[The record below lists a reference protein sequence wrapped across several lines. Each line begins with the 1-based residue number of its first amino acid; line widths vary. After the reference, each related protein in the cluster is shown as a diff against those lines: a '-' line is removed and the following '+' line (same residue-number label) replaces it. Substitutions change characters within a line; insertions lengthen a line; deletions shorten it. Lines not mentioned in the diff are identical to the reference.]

1 MDQELVAAE
10 IQSLLATL
18 KATLSKESD
27 LTDSA
32 QSSPV
37 NTDLQ
42 STQRLTQDALPN
54 PRSLRRFLLM
64 V

>member
-27 LTDSA
+27 STYSA

-42 STQRLTQDALPN
+42 STQCLSQDALPN

>member
-10 IQSLLATL
+10 IQALLASL
-18 KATLSKESD
+18 KASLSKESD
-27 LTDSA
+27 SADSV

-42 STQRLTQDALPN
+42 STQCLSQDALPN